1 MLYMLQKS
9 TTLFLWIAWELLTNM
24 CLQHLMKES
33 LEMIKHTGKPK
44 TLKWMHSKKALHFNL
59 DIFIIV
65 KKKKNF
71 PGQEHNWNNAVVKH
85 NQNT

>member
-9 TTLFLWIAWELLTNM
+9 TTLFLWIDWELLTNM

-44 TLKWMHSKKALHFNL
+44 TLK
-59 DIFIIV
+59 
-65 KKKKNF
+65 
-71 PGQEHNWNNAVVKH
+71 
-85 NQNT
+85 